1 MLDLV
6 RSKTGVPD
14 AEDFRAKDG
23 TPIVVDRTTT
33 TGRIYFLDDGDVVRE
48 AGDRLTTCTVSALNS
63 QTVTVSGTAS
73 ISTLA
78 VSGNS
83 TLGDAVGDT
92 TTISGNLIVPKTS
105 GYGIKVDTSSAT
117 FPWHDL
123 LGSISIRGIG
133 ATDPNY
139 EIYRGGIR
147 GYRFSVND
155 EVFIE
160 FHMPHD
166 YLPGS
171 DIYLHFHWSNKDSR
185 VTGGTVTWGAEVSYA
200 KGHNQA
206 AFSTP
211 ITTTVVGTASDT
223 QYQHLITEVQLSAA
237 SPSASQLDSDNLEVD
252 GLILCRAYLSANNLT
267 GFADEP
273 FLHFVDIHYQ
283 STNIGTKQKA
293 PPFWT

>member
-1 MLDLV
+1 MFTRKRWVPPILTRDLN
-6 RSKTGVPD
+6 R
-14 AEDFRAKDG
+14 DG
-23 TPIVVDRTTT
+23 PNLLSSIQKYLLSLEGKAALEVTETNK
-33 TGRIYFLDDGDVVRE
+33 LSS
-48 AGDRLTTCTVSALNS
+48 LT
-63 QTVTVSGTAS
+63 
-73 ISTLA
+73 
-78 VSGNS
+78 
-83 TLGDAVGDT
+83 
-92 TTISGNLIVPKTS
+92 NLVLPKTS
-105 GYGIKVDTSSAT
+105 GYGIKVDTNAET
-117 FPWHDL
+117 FPWHDI

-133 ATDPNY
+133 AADPNY
-139 EIYRGGIR
+139 AIYPGGIR
-147 GYRFSVND
+147 GYKFSVND

-160 FHMPHD
+160 FHIPHD

-223 QYQHLITEVQLSAA
+223 QYQHIITEVQLSAA